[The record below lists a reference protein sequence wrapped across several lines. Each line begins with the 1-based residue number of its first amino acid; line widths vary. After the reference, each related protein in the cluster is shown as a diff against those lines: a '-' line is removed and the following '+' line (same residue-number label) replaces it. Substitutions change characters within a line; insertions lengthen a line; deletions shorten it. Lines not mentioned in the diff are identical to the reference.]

1 MLDTALRIKSFDREN
16 YLMLSSVRYLILFVN
31 IVIAFEIVS
40 RGVYSMSER
49 FVMMFIL
56 GILFLCTDN
65 L

>member
-49 FVMMFIL
+49 FVNDVYIRDIVFMYR
-56 GILFLCTDN
+56 
-65 L
+65 